1 MPNYHSKN
9 SQQSEK
15 NSSCLSL
22 GKKNNNH
29 LVPKPGPAKLLPVSS
44 QSYYRCSPSRG
55 RFPHIG
61 GLVPSI
67 RKPSEGADWRS
78 APVPSA
84 GAAAPRPGAGG
95 GGRQTQPGQQPQRV
109 PIGLHCLL
117 LRSGYRMHQKVS
129 LHSSIS
135 ATNCGDF
142 YFQRYLPSADPS
154 GTDNQQP

>member
-22 GKKNNNH
+22 GKKNKIITWS
-29 LVPKPGPAKLLPVSS
+29 LSRDLQSS
-44 QSYYRCSPSRG
+44 YPFLQSYYRCSPSRG
-55 RFPHIG
+55 RFPQIG

-67 RKPSEGADWRS
+67 RKPSGGADWRS

-109 PIGLHCLL
+109 PIGLLCLL

>member
-22 GKKNNNH
+22 EKKNNNH

-67 RKPSEGADWRS
+67 RKPSGGADWRS
-78 APVPSA
+78 APRPLRRGCGTAPWGWGRWETDPAGSA
-84 GAAAPRPGAGG
+84 ASESSHRAALPPASLWIPNASES
-95 GGRQTQPGQQPQRV
+95 QPAQQ
-109 PIGLHCLL
+109 HFC
-117 LRSGYRMHQKVS
+117 H
-129 LHSSIS
+129 
-135 ATNCGDF
+135 
-142 YFQRYLPSADPS
+142 
-154 GTDNQQP
+154 